1 MKNFYI
7 GKILLHNYRRFEEK
21 AIDLNKNMNLL
32 VGKNGSGKT
41 TVLEAVNVALGAYLA
56 AYKEYV
62 PSRFVQNISDTDVR
76 RKKQKTEQADVLIS
90 SGIEQ
95 YPCFVETELFIDG
108 QKFIY
113 NRILEK
119 KESRT
124 KFAASNPMQK
134 EVVRWEKAMKSS
146 DGSDERLIL
155 PLVLYLSSA
164 RLWNE
169 NKSSEF
175 DDIPNRTDAYH
186 RCLDAKR
193 GMQMPFQYM
202 KHLKEIAVQE
212 KGGEDFPAYTLIMEA
227 IRESMREELDPGQRI
242 EHSLRYNGLALVEA
256 DGTWIPFEGLSDG
269 YRDVIKIVAD
279 IAVRMCIL
287 NPYLKEKTFKETPGI
302 VVIDELDLSLHPE
315 WQRRIVG
322 TLTELF
328 PKVQFICASHS
339 PFIIQSLKEDQLISM
354 DGEIRAEYE
363 GQSIEDIAEDI
374 MGVENPRYSVEKQ
387 EMFALAEGYFAA
399 LDQAGSQ
406 EDLERIKERLNV
418 LTARF
423 GDNPAYYAYLNQKYI
438 DKAAEMGSET

>member
-1 MKNFYI
+1 MKDFYI
-7 GKILLHNYRRFEEK
+7 RKISLHNYRRFEEK
-21 AIDLNKNMNLL
+21 TVYLNKNMNLL

-62 PSRFVQNISDTDVR
+62 PSRFVQNISDADVR
-76 RKKQKTEQADVLIS
+76 RKNQRTKQADVLIS

-95 YPCFVETELFIDG
+95 YPCSVETELFMDE
-108 QKFIY
+108 QKFRY

-124 KFAASNPMQK
+124 KFATSNPMQR
-134 EVVRWEKAMKSS
+134 EVVRWEKTMKSS

-169 NKSSEF
+169 NKSTEF

-202 KHLKEIAVQE
+202 RHLKEIAVQE

-227 IRESMREELDPGQRI
+227 IRESMREELDPGERI
-242 EHSLRYNGLALVEA
+242 EHSLRYNGLALVES

-269 YRDVIKIVAD
+269 YRDVIKIVVD
-279 IAVRMCIL
+279 IAARMCIL
-287 NPYLKEKTFKETPGI
+287 NPYLKENTFKETPGI
-302 VVIDELDLSLHPE
+302 VVIDELDLSLHPK

-322 TLTELF
+322 TLTDLF

-339 PFIIQSLKEDQLISM
+339 PFIIQSLKDDQLISM

-363 GQSIEDIAEDI
+363 GQSIEDIAEGI
-374 MGVENPRYSVEKQ
+374 MGIENPQYSVEKQ
-387 EMFALAEGYFAA
+387 EMFELAKDYFAA
-399 LDQAGSQ
+399 LAQVGSK
-406 EDLERIKERLNV
+406 EELEKIKERLNV

-438 DKAAEMGSET
+438 DKETEMGSEG

>member
-1 MKNFYI
+1 MKDFYI
-7 GKILLHNYRRFEEK
+7 RKISLHNYRRFEEK
-21 AIDLNKNMNLL
+21 TIDLNKNMNLL

-41 TVLEAVNVALGAYLA
+41 TVLEAINVALGAYLA

-76 RKKQKTEQADVLIS
+76 RKNQKTEQADVLIS

-108 QKFIY
+108 KRFIY

-124 KFAASNPMQK
+124 KFAAGNPMQK

-212 KGGEDFPAYTLIMEA
+212 KGGEDFPAYTLIMDA
-227 IRESMREELDPGQRI
+227 IRESMREELDPGERI

-328 PKVQFICASHS
+328 PKVQFISASHS

-387 EMFALAEGYFAA
+387 EMFALAEEYFAA
-399 LDQAGSQ
+399 LAQAESKA
-406 EDLERIKERLNV
+406 ELEGIKERLNV

-438 DKAAEMGSET
+438 DRAAEMGSE